1 MSDLGVAHQFDDL
14 PQRHQAASLGIWI
27 FLAGEILFFGA
38 LFAGYTI
45 YRVNYPHAFS
55 VASSHLYLWIGAV
68 NTAVLLTSS
77 LTVALAVHAA
87 TEHDRH
93 ATLQFLLATIGL
105 AVAFLIFKAVE
116 YYLDYR
122 EELVPVLR
130 FNPLRA
136 AADPA
141 HVQLFLTFYFIMTGL
156 HALHVTA
163 GIVVMGVLA
172 IVIQRRGAR
181 GQANA
186 VEMTGLYWHFVDIVW
201 LFLFPL
207 LYLLGAS

>member
-1 MSDLGVAHQFDDL
+1 MAELGVAHQFEDL
-14 PQRHQAASLGIWI
+14 EQRHRAASLGLWV

-38 LFAGYTI
+38 LFVSYTI
-45 YRVNYPHAFS
+45 YRVTYPRAFHA
-55 VASSHLYLWIGAV
+55 ASHHLYLWIGAV

-87 TEHDRH
+87 AAHEQHS
-93 ATLQFLLATIGL
+93 TLKFLLGTIGL
-105 AVAFLIFKAVE
+105 AGVFLCLKAVE

-122 EELVPVLR
+122 EGLVPVLHFEPER
-130 FNPLRA
+130 VG
-136 AADPA
+136 ADPP

-163 GIVVMGVLA
+163 GILVMAILAALIAWRGVGE
-172 IVIQRRGAR
+172 RE
-181 GQANA
+181 NA
-186 VEMTGLYWHFVDIVW
+186 VEMVGLYWHFVDIVW

-207 LYLLGAS
+207 LYLLGA